1 MRQFYQIFIDIS
13 DRAME
18 VNYILL
24 SAKHFVLSFEWL
36 TAWDPCSVSVCRS
49 FPATSSHRSL
59 SSGEHGE
66 R

>member
-1 MRQFYQIFIDIS
+1 MEQDYQIFIDIS

-18 VNYILL
+18 MSHILL
-24 SAKHFVLSFEWL
+24 SVKRFVLSFEWP
-36 TAWDPCSVSVCRS
+36 TAWDPCSACLCRS
-49 FPATSSHRSL
+49 FPATSSYLSL